1 MALTSTAQPSFVV
14 VSQPGSV
21 ATVVLTVFL
30 IVFVIVMLTIGSFS
44 LCGKDQEEDQE
55 DDQEDDG
62 GANPGIQ
69 RMETVVASPVG
80 IDSLPSDLSASEVPT
95 AHDTGIRTQETV
107 EADLTM
113 PPVVAAD
120 MEIYEDVPVAQT
132 LP

>member
-1 MALTSTAQPSFVV
+1 MILTSTAQPSFLVEAKTK
-14 VSQPGSV
+14 PYSV
-21 ATVVLTVFL
+21 LPIVLICVGVTCL
-30 IVFVIVMLTIGSFS
+30 VIVVAFIPSFIRN
-44 LCGKDQEEDQE
+44 EDQE

-80 IDSLPSDLSASEVPT
+80 IDSLPSDLSASDVPT